1 MLPYFCF
8 LAMNIKEEIKQT
20 RFRNNYQEATINII
34 YSSGWL
40 ANKHKDFFSKF
51 GITAQQFNIL
61 SILKGQQPNKIS
73 GADIKSR
80 MMDKNSD
87 VSRLLDRLILKELI
101 VKRKCPNDKRA
112 ADIEI
117 SNNGLELL
125 EAIHANI
132 HELDSMLSKITEQE
146 AKQLSTILDKI
157 RG

>member
-1 MLPYFCF
+1 
-8 LAMNIKEEIKQT
+8 
-20 RFRNNYQEATINII
+20 
-34 YSSGWL
+34 
-40 ANKHKDFFSKF
+40 
-51 GITAQQFNIL
+51 
-61 SILKGQQPNKIS
+61 
-73 GADIKSR
+73 